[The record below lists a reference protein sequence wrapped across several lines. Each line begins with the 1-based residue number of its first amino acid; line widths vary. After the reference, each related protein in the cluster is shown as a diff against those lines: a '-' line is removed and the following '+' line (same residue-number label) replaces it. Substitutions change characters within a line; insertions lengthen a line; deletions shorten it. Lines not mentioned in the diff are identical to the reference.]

1 MKWDHTDYTACNAHT
16 ALRFQKDVRWRA
28 RKNHR
33 AFQMRRVRIGE
44 SRRQVSSW
52 QLCYEE
58 RLFAAREVH
67 GGVIPGQTSFLE
79 PQVYSPCD
87 PSSPLARVPST
98 ARVLVHTCSG
108 CTRLQPPFPSAPV
121 GSSCIPSQRPP
132 RQSPPG
138 LATPALCNETGNLD
152 GGTLGSFPIIASGSA
167 SVGNTT
173 GYHWQLGTSWEPPV
187 LLGSACL
194 GFPSAVPFLHF
205 WPFDHSCPPLFFF
218 PFPSA

>member
-1 MKWDHTDYTACNAHT
+1 MPTRPSVSRRTWGGGQGRTTGLSRC
-16 ALRFQKDVRWRA
+16 DVFGSGKA
-28 RKNHR
+28 EGKCLHGNC
-33 AFQMRRVRIGE
+33 AMRRGSLRLVRYMEE
-44 SRRQVSSW
+44 SSQVRPPSLSHK
-52 QLCYEE
+52 YIH
-58 RLFAAREVH
+58 R
-67 GGVIPGQTSFLE
+67 VIQ
-79 PQVYSPCD
+79 
-87 PSSPLARVPST
+87 AVPWHVS
-98 ARVLVHTCSG
+98 RVLVHTCSG

-121 GSSCIPSQRPP
+121 GSSCIASQRPP
-132 RQSPPG
+132 CQSPPG

-218 PFPSA
+218 PFPSAWVRGYSRAWI